1 MADLEQLVLT
11 ISADTRQMQRAL
23 AKLTGDVKS
32 AGDNLDKAFKAPKVD
47 DVAKSLNKT
56 RFETANLA
64 AQFQDIAV
72 QLQGGQSPFTIALQ
86 QGTQINQVL
95 GQRGA
100 GGVVSLLGSAFTSL
114 LSPVSLATIGI
125 IAFGGAAV
133 QYAAKAIGAVG
144 DLDDKLKTHAE
155 LIKSLKDAYGEAG
168 KGVDLAVKESI
179 AVLKTLLGL
188 NTAELQKQFRALAQT
203 AVTSMSSFET
213 LSDAAGITIETTAKK
228 FAAFKGPIDDLREG
242 LKNGTPDVK
251 SFREAVAQIE
261 QSTSDEKI
269 KKLAQ
274 QLLDSTDSA
283 AKAELAINGTAKAMR
298 NLTAEALAATEQGEA
313 FAKALKSL
321 GSTVSPDLSDRE
333 KIMKNYS
340 AALEKA
346 GSTEERLA
354 ASRAKN
360 DQLAVLSAN
369 ERKKAAEEAA
379 KNAESAQKRFESAIN
394 STTKRTAGLGGQ
406 FEGIGK
412 GVGELTRLE
421 TQYRLTEQ
429 AQQAFGKVSP
439 EVAAKIKEVSAAA
452 GQAADALARAKL
464 AFSINMDRQTAFLSP
479 EDAAIARQLAGIYG
493 SDVPA
498 ALNSSEAAAIR
509 LNNIFADINRT
520 GLDVTRGLLTEFGQ
534 QIRNGASA
542 MDALETAGVNALG
555 KIADKLLSMA
565 ADNLWSKALGGLT
578 GGSGFNLFS
587 LFGGSSGASNTI
599 QVGNQLFPKFASGT
613 NSAPGGLA
621 IVGEQGPELV
631 NLPAGSQVIPN
642 HRLNEAMPTAND
654 NGAAISTPIAISID
668 ARGADAAGLARV
680 QQQLAQLKADL
691 PATVVSTV
699 RKAQQGRS
707 L

>member
-1 MADLEQLVLT
+1 
-11 ISADTRQMQRAL
+11 MQRAL

-32 AGDNLDKAFKAPKVD
+32 AGDGLDKAFKAPKVD

-72 QLQGGQSPFTIALQ
+72 QLQGGASPFTIALQ
-86 QGTQINQVL
+86 QGTQISQVL

-133 QYAAKAIGAVG
+133 QYGAKAIGAID
-144 DLDDKLKTHAE
+144 DLDDKLKAHAE
-155 LIKSLKDAYGEAG
+155 LIKLLKDAYGEAG
-168 KGVDLAVKESI
+168 KGVDLAMKESI
-179 AVLKTLLGL
+179 AVVKTLLGL
-188 NTAELQKQFRALAQT
+188 NTAELQKQFTALART
-203 AVTSMSSFET
+203 AVVSMSSFET
-213 LSDAAGITIETTAKK
+213 LGDAVGITIESTAKK

-251 SFREAVAQIE
+251 GFREAVALIE
-261 QSTSDEKI
+261 QSSADEKV

-321 GSTVSPDLSDRE
+321 GSTVSPNLSDRE
-333 KIMKNYS
+333 KIMKNYG
-340 AALEKA
+340 AALDKA

-354 ASRAKN
+354 AARARDN
-360 DQLAVLSAN
+360 QLAVLSSN
-369 ERKKAAEEAA
+369 ERKKAAEDAA
-379 KNAESAQKRFESAIN
+379 KSAESAQKRFESAIN
-394 STTKRTAGLGGQ
+394 STTKRNAGLEGQ
-406 FEGIGK
+406 IAGIGK

-421 TQYRLTEQ
+421 TQYRLTEA

-439 EVAAKIKEVSAAA
+439 EVAAKIAEVSAAA
-452 GQAADALARAKL
+452 GQAADTLARAKL
-464 AFSINMDRQTAFLSP
+464 AFNIDMSRKTAFLSP
-479 EDAAIARQLAGIYG
+479 EDAAIARQLVGIYG

-498 ALNSSEAAAIR
+498 ALASSEAAAIR

-542 MDALETAGVNALG
+542 MDALQAAGLNALG

-578 GGSGFNLFS
+578 GGGGFNLLS
-587 LFGGSSGASNTI
+587 LFGGSSGASSTI

-613 NSAPGGLA
+613 KSAPGGLA
-621 IVGEQGPELV
+621 IVGERGPELV

-642 HRLNEAMPTAND
+642 HRLNEAMPNAND
-654 NGAAISTPIAISID
+654 NAAMRVAVGGSTVVIQGD
-668 ARGADAAGLARV
+668 ASEKTVALINQALARHD
-680 QQQLAQLKADL
+680 AEL
-691 PATVVSTV
+691 PSKVINTV